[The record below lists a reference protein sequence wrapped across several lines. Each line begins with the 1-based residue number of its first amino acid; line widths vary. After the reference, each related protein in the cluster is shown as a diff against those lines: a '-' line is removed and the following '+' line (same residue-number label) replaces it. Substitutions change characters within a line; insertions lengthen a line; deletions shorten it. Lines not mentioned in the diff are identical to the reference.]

1 MKTAIFDLETDNLLD
16 KVTKVHCIVIEDFET
31 GVRTRYTSTRGNLVE
46 GIKVLESV
54 HTLVGCNI
62 MDYDLRVLKKLYPW
76 FNSKAKVIRDTLV
89 CTRVIWADIRD
100 TDFSLF
106 KKGKLPA
113 KLIGRHSLESWG
125 YRLGLH
131 KGEFG
136 KTADWSVITD
146 EMVDYCDLDV
156 QVTSKL
162 YHLILR
168 KEVPESV
175 LQMEHDIHAI
185 CLKQTEFGFPF
196 DVKKANILLGK
207 LLSRKAELHQE
218 IFNTLGPSWIV
229 NLGEKCSKTTRKYKD
244 PLRGDESA
252 GCFWTK
258 IKFVE
263 FNPTSRSHLAKRLQE
278 VCGWKPTEF
287 GDDGIPNLD
296 EEVLSSLKYPVAKQI
311 SEYMTIQKRLGM
323 LAEGKQAWLSLEVDG
338 KIHGSVNTHG
348 AVTTRCT
355 HSHPNLAQIPSN
367 DSAYGKECRE
377 LFRAPSGWKMFGSDV
392 AGLELRMLAH
402 YMAKWDGGK
411 YGEIILN
418 GDIHTANQEAAG
430 LPTRGSA
437 KSFIYCWLYGGGDEK
452 IGSLV
457 NGNKARGKQLK
468 EQFLKNTP
476 ALKSLR
482 EAVSATARDKGRLK
496 AIDGRHI
503 PVRHQHAALNTLLQS
518 AGSIVCKMWVIRM
531 HEIMKEK
538 GFTHGVE
545 YKQLAFIHDEQEWG
559 FDPNK
564 MTGEM
569 LGEISSRAIKEIGIE
584 LGIRIPLATD
594 WKEGVNFS
602 ECH

>member
-1 MKTAIFDLETDNLLD
+1 MNIAIFDLETDNLLD
-16 KVTKVHCIVIEDFET
+16 KVTKIHCLVIEDFET
-31 GVRTRYTSTRGNLVE
+31 GIRTRYRSDKGDLII
-46 GIKVLESV
+46 GLKVLQDAKV
-54 HTLVGCNI
+54 IVGHNI
-62 MDYDLRVLKKLYPW
+62 MDYDVRVIKKLYPKW
-76 FNSKAKVIRDTLV
+76 STKAQIVDTLI
-89 CTRVIWADIRD
+89 CTRVIWADIKE
-100 TDFSLF
+100 TDFALF
-106 KKGKLPA
+106 RKGTLPA
-113 KLIGRHSLESWG
+113 KLIGRHSLDSWG
-125 YRLGLH
+125 YRIGLH
-131 KGEFG
+131 KGDFG
-136 KTADWSVITD
+136 KTADWSTLTD

-162 YHLILR
+162 YHIILR
-168 KEVPESV
+168 KEVPPAV

-185 CLKQTEFGFPF
+185 CLKQTEYGFPF
-196 DVKKANILLGK
+196 DVKKANVLLGR
-207 LLSRKAELHQE
+207 LLSRKAELHEQ

-229 NLGEKCSKTTRKYKD
+229 NLGEKCSKRTVKYKD

-252 GCFWTK
+252 GCFYTK
-258 IKFVE
+258 IKLVD
-263 FNPTSRSHLAKRLQE
+263 FNPTSRAHLAKRLQE

-296 EEVLSSLKYPVAKQI
+296 DEILGSMKYPIAALI
-311 SEYMTIQKRLGM
+311 MEYMTIQKRLGM

-355 HSHPNLAQIPSN
+355 HSNPNLAQIPSN

-377 LFRAPSGWKMFGSDV
+377 LFRAPLGWKQFGSDV

-402 YMAKWDGGK
+402 YMARYDGGE

-418 GDIHTANQEAAG
+418 GDIHTANQQAAG
-430 LPTRGSA
+430 LPTRGNA
-437 KSFIYCWLYGGGDEK
+437 KTFIYGFLYGAGDEK
-452 IGSLV
+452 IGSIV

-482 EAVSATARDKGRLK
+482 EAVSETARNKGRLK
-496 AIDGRHI
+496 AIDGRYI

-531 HEIMKEK
+531 HEIMTEK
-538 GFTHGVE
+538 GFTHGIE
-545 YKQLAFIHDEQEWG
+545 YKQAAYVHDEIQMHY
-559 FDPNK
+559 DPKKIN
-564 MTGEM
+564 GDD
-569 LGEISSRAIKEIGIE
+569 LGEISLQAIKQVGVE

-594 WKEGVNFS
+594 YKIGDNYAQ
-602 ECH
+602 CH